1 MRNNG
6 SCWICRVRHKKCDE
20 IRPNCENCAALGLA
34 CHFSNAKPEWMDNGE
49 RQRQMSQRLKA
60 QVKRNARNRRGR
72 QMIQRITHQID
83 NEPAALVE
91 PADSPPVPTPDPTPG
106 ITVSESVDDRT
117 PASWP
122 SSIYSDISLNTGNR
136 AHEIHNTLDLPLRAT
151 PEQSLFGDTFRETL
165 NVNLHGEEDL
175 RFLMTYKDYVFPLL
189 HPFYH
194 TSFFEGGHNWLLVA
208 AFRNPESR
216 QLIVSLVTY
225 FFSVVPLVPGAGYT
239 LCSTFA
245 WEQVQKQS
253 EQAFKGMQH
262 RVEMLGVTAN
272 LWERTHLFG
281 DIMLLLEFETM
292 TQYSQAWRPHL
303 DAAIILFKQI
313 LDSPELR
320 HVVWRV
326 TFDPT
331 EMSADQANRID
342 CSGVNLFSSTQVALR
357 FFATKIILGDI
368 VSSSALEQVPRLN
381 DYYEKLMSGQG
392 EASLNMKGVTGC
404 ENWVFLSIADTVAL
418 DAWKKETKMNG
429 NFSFMTLVQRAGKVL
444 EKLDRGLAMLNAEE
458 SRAQNAPHQQGEIF
472 AEFTL
477 IRSMRPPQDA
487 YYTITRIWATAARLY
502 LIVVLSGWSPGT
514 SEVDEL
520 VSDNLKLLQD
530 LDKPSWLMPLA
541 WPFCVTGC
549 LVSESQES
557 VVEIIFDRTKPLS
570 NVGGFTEAMK
580 IVRETWKRRGVLN
593 QEWDMAACFRGLD
606 DIPLL
611 V

>member
-20 IRPNCENCAALGLA
+20 THPTCENCAALGLA
-34 CHFSNAKPEWMDNGE
+34 CHFSDDKPEWMDNGE

-60 QVKRNARNRRGR
+60 QVKRNARYRRGR
-72 QMIQRITHQID
+72 YMIQKITHQID
-83 NEPAALVE
+83 NGPTQAGSSV
-91 PADSPPVPTPDPTPG
+91 SPLVPTPGSTSPG
-106 ITVSESVDDRT
+106 IAGSESVDDTT

-122 SSIYSDISLNTGNR
+122 SNIDSDISIYADSGVHKVRNTV
-136 AHEIHNTLDLPLRAT
+136 DLPLREN
-151 PEQSLFGDTFRETL
+151 PRHFLFGDTFREML
-165 NVNLHGEEDL
+165 NVNLDGEEDL

-225 FFSVVPLVPGAGYT
+225 FFSVVPLVPGAGNT
-239 LCSTFA
+239 SCSAFT
-245 WEQVQKQS
+245 WEQVQRKS

-262 RVEMLGVTAN
+262 RVEILGVGAN

-303 DAAIILFKQI
+303 DAALILFKQI
-313 LDSPELR
+313 LDSPEIR
-320 HVVWRV
+320 HVVWRL

-331 EMSADQANRID
+331 DMSAQEASKID
-342 CSGVNLFSSTQVALR
+342 SSGINLFSSTQVALR
-357 FFATKIILGDI
+357 FFAAKIILADI
-368 VSSSALEQVPRLN
+368 ISSSVLEQVPRLN
-381 DYYEKLMSGQG
+381 NYYEKLISGQVDD
-392 EASLNMKGVTGC
+392 SLNMKDVTGC
-404 ENWVFLSIADTVAL
+404 ENWVFLNVADTVAL
-418 DAWKKETKMNG
+418 DAWKKETKKTG
-429 NFSFMTLVQRAGKVL
+429 NFSFMNLVQRAGKIV
-444 EKLDRGLAMLNAEE
+444 EKLDQGLAILNDEE
-458 SRAQNAPHQQGEIF
+458 SRAQNAPHQRREVF
-472 AEFTL
+472 AEYTL
-477 IRSMRPPQDA
+477 VRTMRPPPDA
-487 YYTITRIWATAARLY
+487 YNAITRIWATAARLY
-502 LIVVLSGWSPGT
+502 LIVVLSGWST
-514 SEVDEL
+514 ETNEVVEL
-520 VSDNLKLLQD
+520 VSSNLKLLQD
-530 LDKPSWLMPLA
+530 LNKPSWLMTLA

-557 VVEIIFDRTKPLS
+557 VVESIFDTTKPLS
-570 NVGGFTEAMK
+570 NVGGLTEAMK
-580 IVRETWKRRGVLN
+580 IVRETWKRRGLLN
-593 QEWDMAACFRGLD
+593 QEWDIAACFRSLD

>member
-1 MRNNG
+1 MLKRPDQSERCLATRQLGNRRCFAHPVQQPTLSNINKPSRQRTSWERIRITLLPNISHERLSIFPVLQPAFLIRLSRMPEMRNMVQSREEG
-6 SCWICRVRHKKCDE
+6 VLIEVGDRKVSH
-20 IRPNCENCAALGLA
+20 L
-34 CHFSNAKPEWMDNGE
+34 
-49 RQRQMSQRLKA
+49 
-60 QVKRNARNRRGR
+60 
-72 QMIQRITHQID
+72 
-83 NEPAALVE
+83 
-91 PADSPPVPTPDPTPG
+91 
-106 ITVSESVDDRT
+106 TVSESVDDTT
-117 PASWP
+117 PVSWP
-122 SSIYSDISLNTGNR
+122 SSIYSDISLNSDNR

-208 AFRNPESR
+208 AFGNPESR
-216 QLIVSLVTY
+216 QLIVTLVTY

-262 RVEMLGVTAN
+262 RVEMLGATAN

-281 DIMLLLEFETM
+281 DIMLLLELETM

-303 DAAIILFKQI
+303 DAAIILFKKI

-357 FFATKIILGDI
+357 FFAAKIILGDI

-392 EASLNMKGVTGC
+392 EASLNMKDVTGC

-429 NFSFMTLVQRAGKVL
+429 NFSFMTLVQCAGKVL
-444 EKLDRGLAMLNAEE
+444 EKLDRVLAMLNAEE
-458 SRAQNAPHQQGEIF
+458 SRAQNAHHQQGEIF
-472 AEFTL
+472 AELTL
-477 IRSMRPPQDA
+477 LRSMRPPQDA

-502 LIVVLSGWSPGT
+502 LIVVLLGWSPGT
-514 SEVDEL
+514 SDVGEL

-530 LDKPSWLMPLA
+530 LNKPSWLMPLA
-541 WPFCVTGC
+541 RPFCVTGC
-549 LVSESQES
+549 LVSESQEL
-557 VVEIIFDRTKPLS
+557 VVESIFDRTKPLS
-570 NVGGFTEAMK
+570 NVGGLTEAMK

-593 QEWDMAACFRGLD
+593 QEWDMAACFRSLD

>member
-1 MRNNG
+1 MLKRPDQSERCLATRQLGNRRCFAHPVQQPTLSNINKPSRQRTSWERIRITLLPNISHERLSIFPVLQPAFLIRLSRMPEMRNMVQSRSLASVSNVFPIERSKERNDDVDLG
-6 SCWICRVRHKKCDE
+6 HGYVESC
-20 IRPNCENCAALGLA
+20 
-34 CHFSNAKPEWMDNGE
+34 
-49 RQRQMSQRLKA
+49 
-60 QVKRNARNRRGR
+60 
-72 QMIQRITHQID
+72 
-83 NEPAALVE
+83 LV
-91 PADSPPVPTPDPTPG
+91 G
-106 ITVSESVDDRT
+106 Q
-117 PASWP
+117 
-122 SSIYSDISLNTGNR
+122 ISLNDLRNDNR

-208 AFRNPESR
+208 AFGNPESR
-216 QLIVSLVTY
+216 QLIVTLVTY

-262 RVEMLGVTAN
+262 RVEMLGATAN

-281 DIMLLLEFETM
+281 DIMLLLELETM

-303 DAAIILFKQI
+303 DAAIILFKKI

-357 FFATKIILGDI
+357 FFAAKIILGDI

-392 EASLNMKGVTGC
+392 EASLNMKDVTGC

-429 NFSFMTLVQRAGKVL
+429 NFSFMTLVQCAGKVL
-444 EKLDRGLAMLNAEE
+444 EKLDRVLAMLNAEE
-458 SRAQNAPHQQGEIF
+458 SRAQNAHHQQGEIF
-472 AEFTL
+472 AELTL
-477 IRSMRPPQDA
+477 LRSMRPPQDA

-502 LIVVLSGWSPGT
+502 LIVVLLGWSPGT
-514 SEVDEL
+514 SDVGEL

-530 LDKPSWLMPLA
+530 LNKPSWLMPLA
-541 WPFCVTGC
+541 RPFCVTGC
-549 LVSESQES
+549 LVSESQEL
-557 VVEIIFDRTKPLS
+557 VVESIFDRTKPLS
-570 NVGGFTEAMK
+570 NVGGLTEAMK
-580 IVRETWKRRGVLN
+580 
-593 QEWDMAACFRGLD
+593 
-606 DIPLL
+606 
-611 V
+611 

>member
-1 MRNNG
+1 
-6 SCWICRVRHKKCDE
+6 
-20 IRPNCENCAALGLA
+20 
-34 CHFSNAKPEWMDNGE
+34 
-49 RQRQMSQRLKA
+49 
-60 QVKRNARNRRGR
+60 
-72 QMIQRITHQID
+72 
-83 NEPAALVE
+83 
-91 PADSPPVPTPDPTPG
+91 
-106 ITVSESVDDRT
+106 VDDTT
-117 PASWP
+117 PVSWP
-122 SSIYSDISLNTGNR
+122 SSIYSDTSLNSDNR

-216 QLIVSLVTY
+216 QLIVTLVTY

-262 RVEMLGVTAN
+262 RVEMLGATAN

-357 FFATKIILGDI
+357 FFAAKIILGDI

-392 EASLNMKGVTGC
+392 EASLNMKDVTGC

-418 DAWKKETKMNG
+418 EAWKKETKMNG

-477 IRSMRPPQDA
+477 LRSMRPPQDA
-487 YYTITRIWATAARLY
+487 YYTITRLWATAARLY

-514 SEVDEL
+514 SDVDEL

-530 LDKPSWLMPLA
+530 FNKPSWLMPLA

-549 LVSESQES
+549 LVSESQEL
-557 VVEIIFDRTKPLS
+557 VVESIFDRTKPLS
-570 NVGGFTEAMK
+570 NVGGLTEAMK
-580 IVRETWKRRGVLN
+580 IVRETWKRRGMLN
-593 QEWDMAACFRGLD
+593 QEWDMAACFRSLD

>member
-1 MRNNG
+1 MRRNG

-20 IRPNCENCAALGLA
+20 IRPSCGQCAALGLG
-34 CHFSNAKPEWMDNGE
+34 CHFSDTKPEWMDNGE
-49 RQRQMSQRLKA
+49 RQRQMSQLLKA
-60 QVKRNARNRRGR
+60 QVKRNARNKRGK
-72 QMIQRITHQID
+72 QMIQKITHQLE
-83 NEPAALVE
+83 NEPNPLIQASA
-91 PADSPPVPTPDPTPG
+91 SPPPG
-106 ITVSESVDDRT
+106 VTTVELVDDMT
-117 PASWP
+117 KASWP
-122 SSIYSDISLNTGNR
+122 SNNSDISLDTDDRAYNVLNTV
-136 AHEIHNTLDLPLRAT
+136 DLPLRDN
-151 PEQSLFGDTFRETL
+151 PEHFLFGTSFRERL
-165 NVNLHGEEDL
+165 NVNLDGEEDL

-194 TSFFEGGHNWLLVA
+194 TSLFEGGHNWLLVA

-303 DAAIILFKQI
+303 DAAMLLFKQV
-313 LDSPELR
+313 LDSPEIKN
-320 HVVWRV
+320 VVWRV

-331 EMSADQANRID
+331 QMSADQANRIN

-357 FFATKIILGDI
+357 FFAAKIILADI
-368 VSSSALEQVPRLN
+368 VSSSALEQVPSLN
-381 DYYEKLMSGQG
+381 DYHEKLMSGQG
-392 EASLNMKGVTGC
+392 ETSLNMKDVTGC
-404 ENWVFLSIADTVAL
+404 ENWVFLSIADAVAL
-418 DAWKKETKMNG
+418 DAWKKETKRNG
-429 NFSFMTLVQRAGKVL
+429 NFSFMTLVQRAGNIL
-444 EKLDRGLAMLNAEE
+444 EKLDRGLAILNDEE
-458 SRAQNAPHQQGEIF
+458 HRAQETTHQRGEIF

-477 IRSMRPPQDA
+477 LRTMRPPHDA
-487 YYTITRIWATAARLY
+487 YYAITRVWANAARLY
-502 LIVVLSGWSPGT
+502 LTVVLSGWHLEM
-514 SEVDEL
+514 SEVVDL
-520 VSDNLKLLQD
+520 VSANLELLES
-530 LDKPSWLMPLA
+530 LATPSWLMTVA

-549 LVSESQES
+549 LSSESQET
-557 VVEIIFDRTKPLS
+557 VVEHIFGRTKPLS
-570 NVGGFTEAMK
+570 NVGGLIEAMR
-580 IVRETWKRRGVLN
+580 IVRETWKRRDLLKD
-593 QEWDMAACFRGLD
+593 WDLAACFRSLD

>member
-106 ITVSESVDDRT
+106 ITVSESVDGTT

-122 SSIYSDISLNTGNR
+122 SSIYSDISLNTDNR

-313 LDSPELR
+313 LDLPELR

-357 FFATKIILGDI
+357 FFAAKIILADI

-392 EASLNMKGVTGC
+392 EASLNMKDVTGC

-418 DAWKKETKMNG
+418 DAWKKETKTNG

-458 SRAQNAPHQQGEIF
+458 SRAQNAPNQRGEVF

-477 IRSMRPPQDA
+477 LRSMRPPQDA

-530 LDKPSWLMPLA
+530 LNKPSWLMPLA

-557 VVEIIFDRTKPLS
+557 VVESIFDRTKALS
-570 NVGGFTEAMK
+570 NVGGLAEAMK

-593 QEWDMAACFRGLD
+593 QEWDMAACFRSLD

>member
-342 CSGVNLFSSTQVALR
+342 CSGVNLFSSTQVAL
-357 FFATKIILGDI
+357 
-368 VSSSALEQVPRLN
+368 
-381 DYYEKLMSGQG
+381 
-392 EASLNMKGVTGC
+392 
-404 ENWVFLSIADTVAL
+404 
-418 DAWKKETKMNG
+418 
-429 NFSFMTLVQRAGKVL
+429 
-444 EKLDRGLAMLNAEE
+444 
-458 SRAQNAPHQQGEIF
+458 
-472 AEFTL
+472 
-477 IRSMRPPQDA
+477 
-487 YYTITRIWATAARLY
+487 
-502 LIVVLSGWSPGT
+502 
-514 SEVDEL
+514 
-520 VSDNLKLLQD
+520 
-530 LDKPSWLMPLA
+530 
-541 WPFCVTGC
+541 
-549 LVSESQES
+549 
-557 VVEIIFDRTKPLS
+557 
-570 NVGGFTEAMK
+570 
-580 IVRETWKRRGVLN
+580 
-593 QEWDMAACFRGLD
+593 
-606 DIPLL
+606 
-611 V
+611 

>member
-83 NEPAALVE
+83 NEPAALVK
-91 PADSPPVPTPDPTPG
+91 PADSPPDPTPDPTPG
-106 ITVSESVDDRT
+106 ITVSESVDDTT

-122 SSIYSDISLNTGNR
+122 SSIYSDISLDTDNR

-303 DAAIILFKQI
+303 DAAIIIFKQI

-357 FFATKIILGDI
+357 FFAAKIILGDI

-392 EASLNMKGVTGC
+392 EASLNMKDVTGC
-404 ENWVFLSIADTVAL
+404 ENWVFLSIADTVVL

-458 SRAQNAPHQQGEIF
+458 SRAQNTPHQQGGIF

-477 IRSMRPPQDA
+477 LRSMRSPQDA

-514 SEVDEL
+514 SDVDEL

-530 LDKPSWLMPLA
+530 LNKPSWLMPLA

-549 LVSESQES
+549 LVSESQEL
-557 VVEIIFDRTKPLS
+557 VVESIFVRTKPLS
-570 NVGGFTEAMK
+570 NVGGLTEAMK

-593 QEWDMAACFRGLD
+593 QEWDMAACFRSLD
-606 DIPLL
+606 YIPLL

>member
-34 CHFSNAKPEWMDNGE
+34 CHFSNTKPEWMDNGE

-83 NEPAALVE
+83 NEPAALVK
-91 PADSPPVPTPDPTPG
+91 PADSPPDPTPDPTPG
-106 ITVSESVDDRT
+106 ITVSESVDGTT

-122 SSIYSDISLNTGNR
+122 SSIYSDISLDTDNR

-175 RFLMTYKDYVFPLL
+175 RFLMAYKDYVFPLL

-292 TQYSQAWRPHL
+292 TQYAQAWRPHL

-326 TFDPT
+326 TFDPM
-331 EMSADQANRID
+331 EMSADQANRTD

-357 FFATKIILGDI
+357 FFAAKIILGDI

-392 EASLNMKGVTGC
+392 EASLNMKDVTGC

-458 SRAQNAPHQQGEIF
+458 SRAQNTPHQQGVIF

-477 IRSMRPPQDA
+477 LRSMRPPQDA

-502 LIVVLSGWSPGT
+502 LIVVLSGWGPGT
-514 SEVDEL
+514 SDVDEL

-530 LDKPSWLMPLA
+530 LNKPSWLMPLA

-549 LVSESQES
+549 LVSESQEL
-557 VVEIIFDRTKPLS
+557 VVESIFDRTKPLS
-570 NVGGFTEAMK
+570 NVGGLTEAMK

-593 QEWDMAACFRGLD
+593 QEWDMAACFRSLD